1 MSALGF
7 PQDFPT
13 RDVFKSQSAQML
25 EQAYPFR
32 QPSKMNILYNP
43 DKVIPLT
50 NIFRDQPQ
58 NPNHVTL
65 KLSLSH
71 ITFIRPSCISIT
83 NCDLTKK
90 FILFDYLYT
99 RLARTCPRLSTQ
111 GGSSSCPS
119 SSIDEARKIKV
130 EEASR
135 VLIVLGVRES
145 SCAVQRTDYEY

>member
-1 MSALGF
+1 MEEIGCCLG
-7 PQDFPT
+7 
-13 RDVFKSQSAQML
+13 VVMN
-25 EQAYPFR
+25 FR
-32 QPSKMNILYNP
+32 QPGRMNIFSSP
-43 DKVIPLT
+43 SEVIPLT

-71 ITFIRPSCISIT
+71 VTFICSSCISIT

-99 RLARTCPRLSTQ
+99 RSARTCPRLLTW
-111 GGSSSCPS
+111 GSSSCPPSSS

-135 VLIVLGVRES
+135 RVLIILGVREF
-145 SCAVQRTDYEY
+145 APFNARTMNIDNETQKS